1 MAPQGSAIAPAP
13 PAGWQPGVDGKAMLG
28 GAQPQVPTSS
38 DGTPL
43 KPPPPPQTYNDPMSV
58 YKWARKQGYSPDV
71 AIAAMKESMVIA
83 DAHNQEMLQAAE
95 RENYSQQAAEHAAKA
110 AKAKWDEEH
119 PKEGTKTTIEKEAER
134 LQELEAQ
141 GKGNTTEAKALKAH
155 IARMD
160 RMPGAPGSA
169 GGAPAGSESREAN
182 AAQVATGQPLNQVVA
197 GYGKDVAAKRVQA
210 HDDAIKQIMKD
221 EGMSAPEAGRELA
234 RRSVDF
240 LAGKSSVTQLTKMQG
255 ATRQAVQQ
263 LDFNVDKVTSEMAKL
278 KGSDISPVINALVRG
293 EEKWTGEPAY
303 SSLFY
308 YMNAAATESA
318 RLLSGGQASAAQL
331 HQGAMEEAMKWANIN
346 MTPASWGAVA
356 KSMKDEGNFRLKTYG
371 DAIEASEPGGG
382 RKTDAAKSGPKKGDV
397 EDGFRFKGGDPAK
410 KENWEKA

>member
-1 MAPQGSAIAPAP
+1 MAAAIQLLNETLDSIERRKYEDVEIQRIQQQISADAYARQQAEQKQQNEIASYEMLSRMPADDDQPTNPLPSQPVGGPPSTSPFGPPPSIGGQTSLAGAMANPPGMPPMPPGMPPGVGMPGMPPQGGPQPVPPGQSSQPMRPPGPPQGMPPGPPPGPQGAPPPPAGQPRPPMAPQGSAIAPAP

-83 DAHNQEMLQAAE
+83 DAHNKEMLQAAE

-119 PKEGTKTTIEKEAER
+119 PKEGAKTTIEKEAER
-134 LQELEAQ
+134 LQELEEQ

-160 RMPGAPGSA
+160 RMPGQGGAS

-182 AAQVATGQPLNQVVA
+182 AAQVA
-197 GYGKDVAAKRVQA
+197 
-210 HDDAIKQIMKD
+210 
-221 EGMSAPEAGRELA
+221 
-234 RRSVDF
+234 
-240 LAGKSSVTQLTKMQG
+240 
-255 ATRQAVQQ
+255 
-263 LDFNVDKVTSEMAKL
+263 
-278 KGSDISPVINALVRG
+278 
-293 EEKWTGEPAY
+293 
-303 SSLFY
+303 
-308 YMNAAATESA
+308 
-318 RLLSGGQASAAQL
+318 
-331 HQGAMEEAMKWANIN
+331 
-346 MTPASWGAVA
+346 
-356 KSMKDEGNFRLKTYG
+356 
-371 DAIEASEPGGG
+371 
-382 RKTDAAKSGPKKGDV
+382 
-397 EDGFRFKGGDPAK
+397 
-410 KENWEKA
+410 